1 MIRLKNRIALVLLS
15 VLLLIFLAGCMSE
28 TETFIQGYWYRGNVH
43 FMDQWYFD
51 RGFFSHETGIF
62 IGHPDTYTGR
72 YQVLEYTDDSLII
85 ELDNTNLSY
94 GDGRPQF
101 VVKIDKESD
110 TISIRSQIY
119 ERIIPD
125 FLR

>member
-43 FMDQWYFD
+43 FMDQWFFD
-51 RGFFSHETGIF
+51 RGNFNH
-62 IGHPDTYTGR
+62 IGGVIGDNEINSAGLYHILDL
-72 YQVLEYTDDSLII
+72 QDDRITL
-85 ELDNTNLSY
+85 ELDDKSLSFN
-94 GDGRPQF
+94 DERTQI
-101 VVKIDKESD
+101 VIKLDRESD

-119 ERIIPD
+119 ERILP
-125 FLR
+125 